1 MLSVKP
7 LSDEEAAGI
16 ESKTGINLKLL
27 PGPER
32 IEVYL
37 PKRVAAVLEASAR
50 EWETDVET
58 EASLVIMNWAAMV
71 LRLGRLT
78 EWRPVPVDVETAD
91 GEETR

>member
-1 MLSVKP
+1 MFSLKP
-7 LSDEEAAGI
+7 LSDDEAAGI
-16 ESKTGINLKLL
+16 ESETGINLKPL
-27 PGPER
+27 PGLGR

-37 PKRVAAVLEASAR
+37 PERVAAVLEASAR

-78 EWRPVPVDVETAD
+78 EWRPGPIDVETAD